1 MAIETRPVIS
11 GDVWARPR
19 ANHRTSWLVLAGL
32 LWAALLLVAAPAGAD
47 EEAAEDKVAFLAA
60 KLEESSSFKVRL
72 KAAVLLGRLGDARAV
87 RPLRSAL
94 RDDNYVVR
102 GAAARALG
110 NLGLPAAVHAVEPLF
125 GLLGDEEP
133 FVRKEAERALEQLA
147 GQETLDHY
155 IAALSSSDQ
164 RERLAAV
171 AVLAQ
176 LDLPAA
182 RSALVMALGDRDE
195 EVREKAILALRGYP
209 DEQRTA
215 LLRQALARRDRYRAQ
230 ATAARLVGEMRA
242 TALIE
247 PLADLLV
254 APDVVPE
261 VKKEAATALRELKKQ
276 FDVAALIE
284 QLESED
290 KRLRSRAI
298 QLLGLHGGRAAVDAL
313 MDLLRHADP
322 FVRRRAVFALGD
334 AGDPRAIPALEYLLK
349 AESDPRFVESIERAL
364 RKIRP

>member
-1 MAIETRPVIS
+1 
-11 GDVWARPR
+11 
-19 ANHRTSWLVLAGL
+19 
-32 LWAALLLVAAPAGAD
+32 
-47 EEAAEDKVAFLAA
+47 
-60 KLEESSSFKVRL
+60 
-72 KAAVLLGRLGDARAV
+72 
-87 RPLRSAL
+87 
-94 RDDNYVVR
+94 
-102 GAAARALG
+102 
-110 NLGLPAAVHAVEPLF
+110 
-125 GLLGDEEP
+125 LGDEEL

-155 IAALSSSDQ
+155 IAALSSSNQ

-195 EVREKAILALRGYP
+195 EVRDRAIMALRGYSV
-209 DEQRTA
+209 EQRTA
-215 LLRQALARRDRYRAQ
+215 LLRQALERSDRYRVQ
-230 ATAARLVGEMRA
+230 VTAARLVGEMRSA
-242 TALIE
+242 SLIE

-254 APDVVPE
+254 APEVVPE

-276 FDVAALIE
+276 IDVPALIE
-284 QLESED
+284 QLASDD

-313 MDLLRHADP
+313 MDLLRHEDSY
-322 FVRRRAVFALGD
+322 VRRRAVFALGD

-349 AESDPRFVESIERAL
+349 AETDPRFVESIERAL

>member
-1 MAIETRPVIS
+1 M
-11 GDVWARPR
+11 
-19 ANHRTSWLVLAGL
+19 
-32 LWAALLLVAAPAGAD
+32 
-47 EEAAEDKVAFLAA
+47 
-60 KLEESSSFKVRL
+60 
-72 KAAVLLGRLGDARAV
+72 
-87 RPLRSAL
+87 
-94 RDDNYVVR
+94 
-102 GAAARALG
+102 
-110 NLGLPAAVHAVEPLF
+110 
-125 GLLGDEEP
+125 GDEEL

-155 IAALSSSDQ
+155 IAALSSSNQ

-195 EVREKAILALRGYP
+195 EVRDRAIMALRGYSV
-209 DEQRTA
+209 EQRTA
-215 LLRQALARRDRYRAQ
+215 LLRQALERSDRYRVQ
-230 ATAARLVGEMRA
+230 VTAARLVGEMRSA
-242 TALIE
+242 SLIE

-254 APDVVPE
+254 APEVVPE

-276 FDVAALIE
+276 IDVPALIE
-284 QLESED
+284 QLASDD

-313 MDLLRHADP
+313 MDLLRHEDSY
-322 FVRRRAVFALGD
+322 VRRRAVFALGD

-349 AESDPRFVESIERAL
+349 AETDPRFVESIERAL

>member
-1 MAIETRPVIS
+1 MAIESRPVIS
-11 GDVWARPR
+11 GDVWIRPR

-32 LWAALLLVAAPAGAD
+32 LWAALLVLPAPARAD
-47 EEAAEDKVAFLAA
+47 EDAAEDKVAFLAA

-155 IAALSSSDQ
+155 IAALSSSNQ

-195 EVREKAILALRGYP
+195 EVRDRAIMALRGYSV
-209 DEQRTA
+209 EQRTA
-215 LLRQALARRDRYRAQ
+215 LLRQALERSDRYRVQ
-230 ATAARLVGEMRA
+230 VTAARLVGEMRSA
-242 TALIE
+242 SLIE

-254 APDVVPE
+254 APEVVPE

-276 FDVAALIE
+276 IDVPALIE
-284 QLESED
+284 QLASDD

-313 MDLLRHADP
+313 MDLLRHEDSY
-322 FVRRRAVFALGD
+322 VRRRAVFALGD

-349 AESDPRFVESIERAL
+349 AETDPRFVESIERAL

>member
-1 MAIETRPVIS
+1 M
-11 GDVWARPR
+11 
-19 ANHRTSWLVLAGL
+19 
-32 LWAALLLVAAPAGAD
+32 
-47 EEAAEDKVAFLAA
+47 
-60 KLEESSSFKVRL
+60 
-72 KAAVLLGRLGDARAV
+72 
-87 RPLRSAL
+87 
-94 RDDNYVVR
+94 
-102 GAAARALG
+102 
-110 NLGLPAAVHAVEPLF
+110 
-125 GLLGDEEP
+125 GDEEL

-155 IAALSSSDQ
+155 IAALSSSNQ

-171 AVLAQ
+171 AMLAQ

-195 EVREKAILALRGYP
+195 EVRDRAIMALRGYSV
-209 DEQRTA
+209 EQRTA
-215 LLRQALARRDRYRAQ
+215 LLRQALERSDRYRVQ
-230 ATAARLVGEMRA
+230 VTAARLVGEMRSA
-242 TALIE
+242 SLIE

-254 APDVVPE
+254 APEVVPE

-276 FDVAALIE
+276 IDVPALIE
-284 QLESED
+284 QLASDD

-313 MDLLRHADP
+313 MDLLRHEDSY
-322 FVRRRAVFALGD
+322 VRRRAVFALGD

-349 AESDPRFVESIERAL
+349 AETDPRFVESIERAL